1 MPPAEPGTVS
11 TRLLEGRI
19 IETLYRGHMRVD
31 MGDEVLKSL
40 ERLLP
45 RHRGADW
52 LIDVSDASGFTP
64 LPRPVTEAIF
74 DAFNKNAGRRIAVV
88 MTGSAFRMMG
98 TTFAFAFRLPMKMF
112 DTRDAALA
120 HLRAEP

>member
-1 MPPAEPGTVS
+1 MPPAEAGTV
-11 TRLLEGRI
+11 TTGLLEGHI
-19 IETLYRGHMRVD
+19 VETLYRGHMCSD
-31 MGDEVLKSL
+31 MGDEVLQSL

-45 RHRGADW
+45 RHRGADL
-52 LIDVSDASGFTP
+52 LIDVSCASGFTP
-64 LPRPVTEAIF
+64 IPRPVTEAIF
-74 DAFNKNAGRRIAVV
+74 DAFKKNAGRRIAVV

-120 HLRAEP
+120 HLRTEP